1 MDCMHDPAAEAL
13 QLLPKCAGGQSW
25 SLMAEGPGQI
35 SAGHWWTESHLKWF
49 CDILG
54 TYLSIKD
61 LRVGVHEVKLKS
73 LASQSN
79 YPYFVTY
86 KTVNCYG

>member
-25 SLMAEGPGQI
+25 PLMAEGPGQNI
-35 SAGHWWTESHLKWF
+35 CWTESFPNGFVTFWGLIF
-49 CDILG
+49 LIN
-54 TYLSIKD
+54 D

-86 KTVNCYG
+86 KTVNCCG